1 MECLKKKKPWK
12 IEQVFDAV
20 MLSSTDGNS
29 FSGTSRREFQL
40 GLWCTGWFRRSLRN
54 PDLFV
59 RTDRH
64 NALERA
70 LDGECSRGITFLQM

>member
-12 IEQVFDAV
+12 MPYTHFMRSRVLGSIEQVFDAV

-59 RTDRH
+59 
-64 NALERA
+64 
-70 LDGECSRGITFLQM
+70 